1 MQNSEVKKK
10 HNVRLWR
17 IFCLLDV
24 EYSLSLNIMLDGDS
38 FNFVLK
44 KKKRKNLNPL
54 PQVGLSIND
63 ASARKL

>member
-10 HNVRLWR
+10 HNVILWR
-17 IFCLLDV
+17 IFYLLDV
-24 EYSLSLNIMLDGDS
+24 EYSLSLNIVLDGDS

>member
-10 HNVRLWR
+10 HNARLWR
-17 IFCLLDV
+17 IFYLLDV
-24 EYSLSLNIMLDGDS
+24 EYSLSLNIVLDGDS

-54 PQVGLSIND
+54 PQVGLSIDD